1 MKKKIIISLTALLL
15 FCITAFSQQFNQEYI
30 DSLIKSSAQAQVAR
44 TSKFV
49 LVGYTSVTA
58 KFNKEDGAAF
68 NNLVFN
74 PIFLW
79 QPHKNIIIEAEM
91 ETEIEGT
98 ETKID
103 MGYANASF
111 FLNKYLT
118 VRTGKFISPF
128 GIFQDRLHPSW
139 INKLPT
145 VPVGTGEDELGV
157 GPTSEIGIDF
167 RGGIPLGS
175 SKMNYSVF
183 FSNGAQLITDPADP
197 DKQGTL
203 LYGSVETINKK
214 FTAGGR
220 LGLLPFSNSSLEIGF
235 SYRNG
240 NVGDKNSVYKSVGSQ
255 MYALDLTYVKQLDF
269 IKGMFDVK
277 AQWNKVNVD
286 KAEYIDPDDPTGAT
300 LYTFDN
306 KRNSVFA
313 QAAYRPSMSQSK
325 FLKKTEIVF
334 RYAGF
339 NPPDGAKD
347 LEKIKQYTYGINYWI
362 NWRTAVK
369 LAYQS
374 QKNDNAFLVQFAV
387 GF

>member
-1 MKKKIIISLTALLL
+1 MKKKNFISISAMLL
-15 FCITAFSQQFNQEYI
+15 FSLAGFSQEFNKEYI

-44 TSKFV
+44 TSKFAV
-49 LVGYTSVTA
+49 VGYTSVSA
-58 KFNKEDGAAF
+58 KFSKEEGAAF

-74 PIFLW
+74 PILLW
-79 QPHKNIIIEAEM
+79 QPHKNIVIEAEM
-91 ETEIEGT
+91 ETEIEGS

-103 MGYANASF
+103 MGYADASF
-111 FLNKYLT
+111 FVNKYLT

-139 INKLPT
+139 IKKLPT

-167 RGGIPLGS
+167 RGGLPLGS

-183 FSNGAQLITDPADP
+183 LSNGAQLITEPSDPA
-197 DKQGTL
+197 KQGTL
-203 LYGSVETINKK
+203 SYGNAETINKK
-214 FTAGGR
+214 LTAGGR
-220 LGLLPFSNSSLEIGF
+220 VGFLPFSNSSLEVGF

-240 NVGDKNSVYKSVGSQ
+240 NVGDKNSVYKAVAAQ
-255 MYALDLTYVKQLDF
+255 MYAWDLTYVKQLDF
-269 IKGMFDVK
+269 IKGLFDVK

-286 KAEYIDPDDPTGAT
+286 KADYTDPDDPTGNT

-306 KRNSVFA
+306 KRNSFFT

-325 FLKKTEIVF
+325 FLKRTELVF

-339 NPPDGAKD
+339 NPPTGAKG
-347 LEKIKQYTYGINYWI
+347 LEDIKQYTYGINYWFT
-362 NWRTAVK
+362 WRTAFK
-369 LAYQS
+369 AAYQS
-374 QKNDNAFLVQFAV
+374 QKDNNAFFLQVAV

>member
-1 MKKKIIISLTALLL
+1 MKKKILIQCAGLLL
-15 FCITAFSQQFNQEYI
+15 FSAAAFSQQFNQDYI
-30 DSLIKSSAQAQVAR
+30 DSLIKSSAQSQMAR
-44 TSKFV
+44 TSKFA
-49 LVGYTSVTA
+49 LVGYTAVSA
-58 KFNKEDGAAF
+58 KFSKEEGASF

-79 QPHKNIIIEAEM
+79 QPHKNIVIEAEM

-111 FLNKYLT
+111 FLNKYITL
-118 VRTGKFISPF
+118 RTGKFISPF

-157 GPTSEIGIDF
+157 GPTSEIGIDL

-175 SKMNYSVF
+175 AKMNYSVF
-183 FSNGAQLITDPADP
+183 FANGAQLITDPAEP
-197 DKQGTL
+197 EKQGTL
-203 LYGSVETINKK
+203 IYGNAETINKK
-214 FTAGGR
+214 LTLGGR
-220 LGLLPFSNSSLEIGF
+220 VGFLPLSNSSLEVGF

-269 IKGMFDVK
+269 IKGLFDVK

-286 KAEYIDPDDPTGAT
+286 KAEYIDPDDPTGNT
-300 LYTFDN
+300 TYTYDN

-313 QAAYRPSMSQSK
+313 QAAYRPSMAPGK
-325 FLKKTEIVF
+325 FLKKTELVF
-334 RYAGF
+334 RYSGF
-339 NPPDGAKD
+339 NPPAGSKEPD
-347 LEKIKQYTYGINYWI
+347 KIKQYTYGLNYWI

-369 LAYQS
+369 LAYQN

>member
-1 MKKKIIISLTALLL
+1 MKKKIFITIAGLLL
-15 FCITAFSQQFNQEYI
+15 FFTGAFSQQFNQEYI

-49 LVGYTSVTA
+49 IVGYTSVSA

-74 PIFLW
+74 PILLW
-79 QPHKNIIIEAEM
+79 QPHKNILIEAEM
-91 ETEIEGT
+91 ETEIEGS

-175 SKMNYSVF
+175 AKMNYSIF
-183 FSNGAQLITDPADP
+183 FANGAQLITDPAEP
-197 DKQGTL
+197 GKQGTL
-203 LYGSVETINKK
+203 TYGNAEAINKK
-214 FTAGGR
+214 LTGGGR
-220 LGLLPFSNSSLEIGF
+220 IGFLPLSNSSLEVGF

-240 NVGDKNSVYKSVGSQ
+240 NVGDKNSAYKSIGSQ

-286 KAEYIDPDDPTGAT
+286 KADYTDPDDPTGNT
-300 LYTFDN
+300 LYTFAN
-306 KRNSVFA
+306 KRNSFFT

-325 FLKKTEIVF
+325 FLKKTELVF

-339 NPPDGAKD
+339 NPPTGAKG
-347 LEKIKQYTYGINYWI
+347 LEEIKQYTYGINYWFT
-362 NWRTAVK
+362 WRTAFK
-369 LAYQS
+369 AAYQS
-374 QKNDNAFLVQFAV
+374 QKDNNAFYVQVAV

>member
-1 MKKKIIISLTALLL
+1 MKKKILIQFAGLLL
-15 FCITAFSQQFNQEYI
+15 FSATAFSQQFNQEYI

-44 TSKFV
+44 TSKFAI
-49 LVGYTSVTA
+49 VGYTSVFA

-74 PIFLW
+74 PILLW
-79 QPHKNIIIEAEM
+79 QPHKNIVIEAEM
-91 ETEIEGT
+91 ETEIEGS

-145 VPVGTGEDELGV
+145 VPVGTGEDKLGV

-175 SKMNYSVF
+175 AKMNYSIF
-183 FSNGAQLITDPADP
+183 FANGAQLITDPTDP
-197 DKQGTL
+197 GKQGTL
-203 LYGSVETINKK
+203 TYGNAETINKK
-214 FTAGGR
+214 LTGGGR
-220 LGLLPFSNSSLEIGF
+220 VGFLPLSNSSLEVGF

-240 NVGDKNSVYKSVGSQ
+240 NVGDKNSAYKFIGTQ

-286 KAEYIDPDDPTGAT
+286 KAEYIDPGDPTGNT
-300 LYTFDN
+300 LYTFEN
-306 KRNSVFA
+306 KRSSFFT

-325 FLKKTEIVF
+325 FLKKTELVF

-339 NPPDGAKD
+339 NPPTGAKG
-347 LEKIKQYTYGINYWI
+347 LEEIKQYTYGINYWFT
-362 NWRTAVK
+362 WRTAFK
-369 LAYQS
+369 AAYQS
-374 QKNDNAFLVQFAV
+374 QKDSNAFFLQVAV

>member
-1 MKKKIIISLTALLL
+1 MKKKILIQFAGLLL
-15 FCITAFSQQFNQEYI
+15 FSAGAFSQQFNQDYI
-30 DSLIKSSAQAQVAR
+30 DSLIKSSSQAQVAR
-44 TSKFV
+44 ASKFV
-49 LVGYTSVTA
+49 IVGYTSVSA
-58 KFNKEDGAAF
+58 KFSKADGAAF

-79 QPHKNIIIEAEM
+79 QPHKNILIEAEM

-111 FLNKYLT
+111 FLHKYLT

-145 VPVGTGEDELGV
+145 VPVGTGEDEFGV
-157 GPTSEIGIDF
+157 GPTSEIGVDF
-167 RGGIPLGS
+167 RGGVPLGS
-175 SKMNYSVF
+175 AKMNYSIF
-183 FSNGAQLITDPADP
+183 FANGAQLITDPATP
-197 DKQGTL
+197 SKQGTFT
-203 LYGSVETINKK
+203 YGNADAISKK
-214 FTAGGR
+214 LTVGGR
-220 LGLLPFSNSSLEIGF
+220 LGLLPFSNSSLELGV

-240 NVGDKNSVYKSVGSQ
+240 NVGDKNSIYKNVGSQ
-255 MYALDLTYVKQLDF
+255 MYALDMIYVKQLDF

-286 KAEYIDPDDPTGAT
+286 KTEYIDPNDPTGNT
-300 LYTFDN
+300 LYTFEN
-306 KRNSVFA
+306 KRSSFFT
-313 QAAYRPSMSQSK
+313 QAAYRPSMAQGK
-325 FLKKTEIVF
+325 FLKKTELVF

-347 LEKIKQYTYGINYWI
+347 LIKIKQYTYGINYWF

-369 LAYQS
+369 LAYQN

>member
-1 MKKKIIISLTALLL
+1 MKKKILIQFAGLLL
-15 FCITAFSQQFNQEYI
+15 FSATAFSQQFNQEYI

-49 LVGYTSVTA
+49 IVGYTSVSA

-74 PIFLW
+74 PILLW
-79 QPHKNIIIEAEM
+79 QPHKNILIEAEM
-91 ETEIEGT
+91 ETEIEGS

-175 SKMNYSVF
+175 AKMNYSIF
-183 FSNGAQLITDPADP
+183 FANGAQLITDPAEP
-197 DKQGTL
+197 GKQGTL
-203 LYGSVETINKK
+203 TYGNAEVINKK
-214 FTAGGR
+214 LTGGGR
-220 LGLLPFSNSSLEIGF
+220 IGFLPLSNSSLEVGF

-240 NVGDKNSVYKSVGSQ
+240 NVGDKNSAYKSIGSQ

-286 KAEYIDPDDPTGAT
+286 KAEYTDPNDPTGNT
-300 LYTFDN
+300 LYTFEN
-306 KRNSVFA
+306 KRSSFFT
-313 QAAYRPSMSQSK
+313 QAAYRPSMSQNK
-325 FLKKTEIVF
+325 FLKKTELVF

-347 LEKIKQYTYGINYWI
+347 LEKIKQYTYGINYWV

-369 LAYQS
+369 LAYQN